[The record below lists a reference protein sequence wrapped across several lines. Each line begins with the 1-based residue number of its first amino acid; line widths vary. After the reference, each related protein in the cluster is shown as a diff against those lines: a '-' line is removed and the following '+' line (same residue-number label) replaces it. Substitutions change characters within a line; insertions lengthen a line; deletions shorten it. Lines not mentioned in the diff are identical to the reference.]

1 MPMVEDC
8 HTSTVQNEALVRPP
22 THVHTPTTCDEA
34 LIRPL
39 QGCSNP
45 PTYKE
50 ALVRPPPVNMSQQ
63 LETDNCLC
71 ESKMTKTQR
80 RRWIRNQAAKQ
91 KEMQQGGSSSQTPSE
106 KNTSVAS
113 SQDDME
119 CEETVPIKEDKNIY
133 VGRYIP
139 AQSAEGS
146 YQPRSEIVG
155 PSLRPE
161 YLREEKKPIEKKEIK
176 QEKLYEITRVYIG
189 KKPKRKNQA
198 KSKKL
203 TEEAVTETAKSDLV
217 EAEKIEAV
225 DTNIEVEEDFQEDE
239 DDDGEKF
246 ALSIGA
252 VRKEEDTQ
260 TENNMQEDDQ
270 DQETNTNIVDCNM
283 VYVLPREFISL
294 ERLEL
299 EENEDK
305 AETRGEI
312 QKAQGATPVLLVTE
326 NEGFEA
332 RKRLDTLELGGAI
345 FFTPDAMLYNK
356 NMSIVKFA
364 ECVNKQENEDQT
376 NNGQECVNEQENE
389 DQANNGQETSVL
401 KTIKTDSNSEN
412 QDPLIEVN
420 LGTKEEPRVTFM
432 SGHLGP
438 EEFARI
444 LKVLKK
450 YKDCFAWSYTELP
463 GLNRRLV
470 EHRLPIKAGF
480 EPYQQAPRRMAPDI
494 ILKVKEEIERLV
506 AANFIRPARYVEWLS
521 NIVPVMKKNG
531 KLRICVDFRNLNNAT
546 PKDEYPMANG

>member
-1 MPMVEDC
+1 V
-8 HTSTVQNEALVRPP
+8 TLGPP
-22 THVHTPTTCDEA
+22 NLKPIHQKVYKY
-34 LIRPL
+34 
-39 QGCSNP
+39 GYNP
-45 PTYKE
+45 
-50 ALVRPPPVNMSQQ
+50 NF
-63 LETDNCLC
+63 
-71 ESKMTKTQR
+71 SKMTKTQR

-119 CEETVPIKEDKNIY
+119 CEETVPIKEDKNSY

-139 AQSAEGS
+139 AQSVEGS

-239 DDDGEKF
+239 DDDGEKI

-252 VRKEEDTQ
+252 VRKEEDTL

-312 QKAQGATPVLLVTE
+312 QKGQGATPVLLVTE

-332 RKRLDTLELGGAI
+332 SKMVFEKPSKQMTQHLKPIYIKAHMNGRPMNKVLVDNGAAVNILPYKMLSKLAKTEKDLTPSDMAVNGFRGEPTLTKGIIPIQIKVGSKINTAAFFVVNTKSAYNALLGRDWIHSNWVVPSSLHQVIMFWKDNNSIEIVMADDKH
-345 FFTPDAMLYNK
+345 FTICNNVDAMLYNK

-364 ECVNKQENEDQT
+364 GLNNRTTDTITIENLLDER
-376 NNGQECVNEQENE
+376 
-389 DQANNGQETSVL
+389 ETSTLSESPKTLLGKAKGPKL
-401 KTIKTDSNSEN
+401 KN
-412 QDPLIEVN
+412 
-420 LGTKEEPRVTFM
+420 
-432 SGHLGP
+432 
-438 EEFARI
+438 
-444 LKVLKK
+444 
-450 YKDCFAWSYTELP
+450 
-463 GLNRRLV
+463 
-470 EHRLPIKAGF
+470 
-480 EPYQQAPRRMAPDI
+480 
-494 ILKVKEEIERLV
+494 
-506 AANFIRPARYVEWLS
+506 
-521 NIVPVMKKNG
+521 
-531 KLRICVDFRNLNNAT
+531 
-546 PKDEYPMANG
+546 